1 MNASIRKV
9 LRAVAVL
16 ALAVA
21 GSSVAIGTAIAPAIN
36 PSMLI

>member
-21 GSSVAIGTAIAPAIN
+21 GSSVAIGPAIAPAIN
-36 PSMLI
+36 PSLLI